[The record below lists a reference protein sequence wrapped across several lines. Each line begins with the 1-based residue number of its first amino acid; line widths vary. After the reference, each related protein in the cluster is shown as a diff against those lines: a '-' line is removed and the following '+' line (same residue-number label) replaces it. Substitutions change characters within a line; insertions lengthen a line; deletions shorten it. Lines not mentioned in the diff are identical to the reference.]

1 MNRMKKFLEEQ
12 THLKIAIQHLGIFGG
27 GFKIQVYNTTW
38 DSFEPVFEHF
48 VMDADISRLNV
59 DFETVIM
66 TPIEKWW
73 NDVIAK
79 RGGRE

>member
-1 MNRMKKFLEEQ
+1 MKRIKEFLEQ
-12 THLKIAIQHLGIFGG
+12 HTHLKIAIQHLGIFGG

-48 VMDADISRLNV
+48 VIDEDIQRLNV

-66 TPIEKWW
+66 TPIENWW
-73 NDVIAK
+73 DDFMKK
-79 RGGRE
+79 RGGRQ